1 MRVRAVTPTVARNW
15 AFAVGLSMCAC
26 GALYYAWRERR
37 VRRTVAPSAPDPVA
51 LRDAAVAAL
60 RADPTLSG
68 RDVRVVA
75 MAPGIFDVSGVV
87 GSPADAVRVLDI
99 VRRTTQARTVL
110 NRLTVSDRVVVA
122 AGTGVQPAGAAGPG

>member
-1 MRVRAVTPTVARNW
+1 MRIRAVTPSRASRW
-15 AFAVGLSMCAC
+15 AFAVGLSMGAC
-26 GALYYAWRERR
+26 GALYYAWREVRLRR
-37 VRRTVAPSAPDPVA
+37 PVAPSAPDPAV

-60 RADPTLSG
+60 RADPALVG

-99 VRRTTQARTVL
+99 VL
-110 NRLTVSDRVVVA
+110 NRLAVNDQA
-122 AGTGVQPAGAAGPG
+122 AAAADMNECPARMAGPG